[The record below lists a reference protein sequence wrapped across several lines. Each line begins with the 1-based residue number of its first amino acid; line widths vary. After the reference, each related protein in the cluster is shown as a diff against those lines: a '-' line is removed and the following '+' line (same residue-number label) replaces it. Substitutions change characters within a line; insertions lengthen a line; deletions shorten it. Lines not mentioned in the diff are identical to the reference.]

1 MSARFVSAWAWESTV
16 SEGVDPIEEE
26 LSLVRKSLAHAY
38 FGGIGGYVAEATIT
52 RDAHRLLGE
61 PESLTVRV
69 SEGSR

>member
-1 MSARFVSAWAWESTV
+1 MSELM
-16 SEGVDPIEEE
+16 DPIEEE
-26 LSLVRKSLAHAY
+26 LHLYKTSIAHAY

-52 RDAHRLLGE
+52 RDAHRMLGE